1 MPAETT
7 PPTVLKFGGTSLEDV
22 AAFERVLGIVR
33 AHGGARPVLVVSAM
47 SRVTDALL
55 QAVEEGAV
63 RDLEPHFERHRDVAR
78 RLASG
83 EAGRGF
89 LDEVESAR
97 AGVSELVARAAREP
111 DARARLR
118 DEVVSHG
125 ERLSASL
132 LAAVL
137 RSAGLPGR
145 YVDVRRCIM
154 TDETYG
160 RATPD
165 VPETERRT
173 RAELLPLLERG
184 ELPVAGGYIGA
195 SPGGATTTL
204 GRGGSDYTAAL
215 VGAALGAREIQIWT
229 DVSGVLTADPR
240 VVRGART
247 IPSLSYAEAAE
258 LAYFGAKVLHPKT
271 TQPAMDRG
279 IPLRICNSRAP
290 DDAGTL
296 VTGAADVW
304 PGTVKAIAHKSGI
317 TIVQITSARMLGAYG
332 FLRALFA
339 VFDRHAVPVDVV
351 ATSEVSVSL
360 TVEDTAAL
368 PAVVAELEALGE
380 VQVQRRR
387 AVICVV
393 GEGLRTT
400 PGIAAR
406 VFETIRDI
414 NVSLISQ
421 GASRVNLTFV
431 VDDEHVEGAVAR
443 LHAAL
448 LERAEPGPGIL
459 ARTPIRRAPGRESAV
474 DPVELARRL
483 IDIPSVSGEEEAM
496 ARFLTPYLEGLGY
509 RVQLLEAPP
518 GRPGLVATTGGEA
531 PPRLVFSTHLDT
543 VPPHFASGEDE
554 EYVYG
559 RGACDAKGILA
570 AQVAAAERLRAEGW
584 SELGLLFVVDEERGS
599 IGARVANA
607 HPLARECRW
616 LIDGEPT
623 ENKLAVGCKGSLR
636 VALRAEGTGGHSA
649 YPERGRS
656 AIHTLLDVL
665 ADVRDVA
672 WPRDEYFGETT
683 CNVGVITGGTSANV
697 IAPDARADLHI
708 RLVTDQAPV
717 RDLLERAVGAR
728 ARIEYLSF
736 TPPVRL
742 TAVAGFEQCVVGYT
756 TDVPHLS
763 NWGRPLL
770 LGPGSIHDAHTARER
785 IAKAELERGVEL
797 YVRLART
804 LLAEPAAARRGET
817 AGDRL

>member
-7 PPTVLKFGGTSLEDV
+7 QATVLKFGGTSVEDA
-22 AAFERVLGIVR
+22 AAFERVVGIVR
-33 AHGGARPVLVVSAM
+33 SRGGPHPVLVVSAM
-47 SRVTDALL
+47 SRVTDALF
-55 QAVEEGAV
+55 QSVDDGAAHG
-63 RDLEPHFERHRDVAR
+63 LEPHFERHRDVAR
-78 RLASG
+78 RLVRGDA
-83 EAGRGF
+83 ARGF
-89 LDEVESAR
+89 LDELERAR
-97 AGVSELVARAAREP
+97 EGVVQLVARARDDAG
-111 DARARLR
+111 ARARLR
-118 DEVVSHG
+118 DEVVAHG
-125 ERLSASL
+125 ERLSSSL

-137 RSAGLPGR
+137 ASAGLPSR
-145 YVDVRRCIM
+145 WVDARRCIA
-154 TDETYG
+154 TDETHG

-165 VPETERRT
+165 FPETERRT
-173 RAELLPLLERG
+173 RAELLPLVERG
-184 ELPVAGGYIGA
+184 EIPVLGGYIGA
-195 SPGGATTTL
+195 SRSGSTTTL

-215 VGAALGAREIQIWT
+215 VGAALGAGEIQIWT

-290 DDAGTL
+290 DDPGTV

-304 PGTVKAIAHKSGI
+304 PGTVKAIAHKTGI
-317 TIVQITSARMLGAYG
+317 TVLQISSARMLGAYG
-332 FLRALFA
+332 FLRALFE

-360 TVEDTAAL
+360 TVEDGGGTGL
-368 PAVVAELEALGE
+368 SAVVADLAALGE

-414 NVSLISQ
+414 NVSLIAQ

-431 VDDEHVEGAVAR
+431 VDEEHVEGAVAR

-448 LERAEPGPGIL
+448 LERAEAGPGMP
-459 ARTPIRRAPGRESAV
+459 ASRPIRRAPGRENEAV

-496 ARFLTPYLEGLGY
+496 ARFLASYLERLGY
-509 RVQLLEAPP
+509 RVELLEAPA
-518 GRPGLVATTGGEA
+518 GRPGLVATTGA

-543 VPPHFASGEDE
+543 VPPHFASGEDD

-570 AQVAAAERLRAEGW
+570 AQLTAAERLRAEGHT
-584 SELGLLFVVDEERGS
+584 EVGLLFVVDEERGS
-599 IGARVANA
+599 VGARVANA

-683 CNVGVITGGTSANV
+683 CNIGVITGGTSANV

-708 RLVTDQAPV
+708 RLVTDQTPV
-717 RDLLERAVGAR
+717 RGLLERAVGSR
-728 ARIEYLSF
+728 TGVEYLSF

-742 TAVAGFEQCVVGYT
+742 TAVPGFEQCVVGYT

-804 LLAEPAAARRGET
+804 LLAEPAVAAGEKGRG
-817 AGDRL
+817 A